1 MSFEDNISHNP
12 IKWLLGSVVA
22 TAMTVSTGMFFLMQ
36 YINSTNNESL
46 KNRIE
51 HFSQMEIEKESVINK
66 LNNENQILKSAIENK
81 KIVLDEINKKY
92 NLLESDYERLKNEKT
107 KLIKNAPSKNSSI
120 LTRIKELESQKKKCS
135 AWVYPSSIS
144 EQEKI
149 DSCNQYNLDI
159 DKQIND
165 FYKSLQ

>member
-1 MSFEDNISHNP
+1 MH
-12 IKWLLGSVVA
+12 L
-22 TAMTVSTGMFFLMQ
+22 
-36 YINSTNNESL
+36 
-46 KNRIE
+46 
-51 HFSQMEIEKESVINK
+51 
-66 LNNENQILKSAIENK
+66 
-81 KIVLDEINKKY
+81 
-92 NLLESDYERLKNEKT
+92 
-107 KLIKNAPSKNSSI
+107 
-120 LTRIKELESQKKKCS
+120 QKKKCS